1 MLLYKCYFNAII
13 MHVHNHILNDVTF
26 DKKLVV
32 SICGLSCISLIDVC
46 FVLYVQNYKLLIYNK
61 LEFLTTILGSSKK
74 LYSLHDSNYLSAC
87 MELYT
92 CTHVRSL
99 QASTEDCCCLYWN

>member
-1 MLLYKCYFNAII
+1 MNVFVSMYVRETLMLLYKCYFNAII

-46 FVLYVQNYKLLIYNK
+46 FVLYVQNYK
-61 LEFLTTILGSSKK
+61 T
-74 LYSLHDSNYLSAC
+74 SNI
-87 MELYT
+87 
-92 CTHVRSL
+92 
-99 QASTEDCCCLYWN
+99 